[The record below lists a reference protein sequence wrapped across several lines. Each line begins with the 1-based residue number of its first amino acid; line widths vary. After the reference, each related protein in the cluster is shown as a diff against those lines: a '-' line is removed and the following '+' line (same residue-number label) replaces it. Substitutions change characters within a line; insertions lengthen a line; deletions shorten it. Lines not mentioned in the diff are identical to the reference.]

1 MKYYTLKYTDSIR
14 DGFGGLAS
22 MWRIKILHKYK
33 NDVGLLEHEKFHVRC
48 WWYCLA
54 ATWLVALAMYFAGTH
69 GWWFPVA
76 LLGPWTHG
84 TLYRNKYFRKLV
96 EVKAYK
102 IQLKKGSYSNADFAV
117 RALTG
122 KYKLGVSETR
132 AKKLLGLS

>member
-1 MKYYTLKYTDSIR
+1 MKYYKLKYTDNIK

-22 MWRIKILHKYK
+22 MWKIKILNKYK

-54 ATWLVALAMYFAGTH
+54 ITWALAVAMFFIGTH
-69 GWWFPVA
+69 GWWISFLIA
-76 LLGPWTHG
+76 GPGVHSL
-84 TLYRNKYFRKLV
+84 LYRNKYFRKLV
-96 EVKAYK
+96 EVRAYK

-122 KYKLGVSETR
+122 KYKLGISETR

>member
-1 MKYYTLKYTDSIR
+1 MKYYKLKYTDNIK

-22 MWRIKILHKYK
+22 MWKIKLLNKYK
-33 NDVGLLEHEKFHVRC
+33 EDVGLLEHEKFHVRC

-54 ATWLVALAMYFAGTH
+54 ATWLVALVMYFAGTH

-76 LLGPWTHG
+76 LLGPWAHG

-122 KYKLGVSETR
+122 KYKLGISETR